1 MTLELVERS
10 VFIRRKRGA
19 EAETTFIFIT
29 KRTGSAP
36 CSVPSMFTL
45 GKYNVEIIHRILLLA
60 LPPSLLSNP
69 YFYSLDPILT
79 FEIHVV
85 DFFFVI
91 CFTIAKQTILATEGI
106 DDIEGNINIDFFFIF
121 YELMWYFLIILFFFF
136 RGRYRWWHDRVLCNC
151 AYEWT
156 RVYIDEKLLKIVKIY
171 LYFFFYNSFDESLED

>member
-136 RGRYRWWHDRVLCNC
+136 FEADIVDDTIVSCVIALMNERECTLMKNC
-151 AYEWT
+151 W
-156 RVYIDEKLLKIVKIY
+156 KL
-171 LYFFFYNSFDESLED
+171 